1 MGFKAGCVPVGTAGG
16 DIVRSLATA
25 ALALA
30 FVAAGLSIAWADA
43 PPDAPDCLDAEV
55 SARLVRQTPTPI
67 PDCGADCIVMS
78 WPWIL
83 DLDVEAVMRGSAP
96 TGRLRVLS
104 VQHTFYRVDLG
115 DRPWLLRRN
124 ARQGFNL
131 LRVDPHARPKL
142 CGKGSPAAAPYIDAD
157 RETLRKMEAEGRVA
171 SRGGA
176 ASRA

>member
-1 MGFKAGCVPVGTAGG
+1 MTGG
-16 DIVRSLATA
+16 GMVRSLAVA

-30 FVAAGLSIAWADA
+30 AAGSSVARAEGL
-43 PPDAPDCLDAEV
+43 PDAPDCFDAEV

-83 DLDVEAVMRGSAP
+83 DLDVEAVVRDSAP

-104 VQHTFYRVDLG
+104 VQHTFYRADLG
-115 DRPWLLRRN
+115 DRRWLLRRN

-131 LRVDPHARPKL
+131 LRVDPDARPKL

-157 RETLRKMEAEGRVA
+157 IPPPP
-171 SRGGA
+171 
-176 ASRA
+176 